1 MNAILKERVGVSA
14 DMGEIIECLR
24 VRISM
29 CQLTNGREIKGENNH
44 CQVLWCNHHHHHQKR
59 DRDRENDSA
68 ILGGQQRTKSEKYPN
83 SLQNDLTA
91 ERYQNFNFSHR
102 HPLAAAGCASV
113 GRAHRKRYNAA
124 FLHVRTDRPSG
135 QWSLPMRCDATNR
148 FDSIPTE

>member
-1 MNAILKERVGVSA
+1 MAVKSKERITIAKCYDATTTTTTKS
-14 DMGEIIECLR
+14 ETE
-24 VRISM
+24 
-29 CQLTNGREIKGENNH
+29 T
-44 CQVLWCNHHHHHQKR
+44 
-59 DRDRENDSA
+59 ENDSA

-148 FDSIPTE
+148 FDSIRFDDSIPTLSPYLLN